1 MTLLTGILANDA
13 SDLEVKIGNIRK
25 VVRALPSAHFDL
37 LKRLM
42 EHLDKYVSS
51 VYLLNNGSFVPQSDR
66 FRRTKSDDS

>member
-42 EHLDKYVSS
+42 EHLDKYVFSIR
-51 VYLLNNGSFVPQSDR
+51 LLNNGSFVPQSDR
-66 FRRTKSDDS
+66 F